1 MVQFVG
7 DGGRFDEEFVRSV
20 GHPRTHPGRIDHG
33 VNENIGDVDAERSH
47 FTACTSGS
55 SCARRLVSSAE
66 RASAMIRN
74 PPAEKRLT
82 MAAPVPGPTPV
93 TIATGFSVI

>member
-1 MVQFVG
+1 M
-7 DGGRFDEEFVRSV
+7 
-20 GHPRTHPGRIDHG
+20 
-33 VNENIGDVDAERSH
+33 
-47 FTACTSGS
+47 
-55 SCARRLVSSAE
+55 SSAE

-93 TIATGFSVI
+93 TIAIGFSVIDAPFELLCGRSHMNSLGLRLICGRLLRGHQGQTNRDVLVVGRARDRIAIAALGEQIDA